1 MQITKR
7 SASSRLLQINW
18 NPLLCDIILP
28 SPAMARILHLISQLE
43 EGGAQRF
50 LSDVITHSVRHEVEV
65 ASLISSPKE
74 KLFPFYRN
82 PNIPVH
88 YLSDSEDFYYAGIM
102 TALRR
107 LLKKQKYEVVQC
119 WMFESIVQGILT
131 CRMENIPCIAFP
143 QSMRIML
150 NLNRSKLWERKLVQH
165 VFPLADLTIF
175 PSYSTSLDFVHA
187 GWSDAR
193 RVRVSRYGVDC
204 NHFQPQGNGTAI
216 VAVGRL
222 SSEKAFDV
230 LERIITPLQ
239 SAFPNVRCL
248 VAGGG
253 TPPSSSNLEHI
264 GYVED
269 IRNVYK
275 QAAVYMSTSWVEG
288 LSLALLESQAMGIPA
303 VMRKIGPN
311 SEVIEHGVNGFL
323 VTSEKEYVEACTKLL
338 EDETLRREMGIH
350 ARARMLRYFSIEK
363 QVEEMEFVQD
373 ELL

>member
-1 MQITKR
+1 MQ
-7 SASSRLLQINW
+7 
-18 NPLLCDIILP
+18 
-28 SPAMARILHLISQLE
+28 
-43 EGGAQRF
+43 GGAMRG
-50 LSDVITHSVRHEVEV
+50 ECG
-65 ASLISSPKE
+65 
-74 KLFPFYRN
+74 FP
-82 PNIPVH
+82 
-88 YLSDSEDFYYAGIM
+88 E
-102 TALRR
+102 
-107 LLKKQKYEVVQC
+107 
-119 WMFESIVQGILT
+119 
-131 CRMENIPCIAFP
+131 
-143 QSMRIML
+143 
-150 NLNRSKLWERKLVQH
+150 
-165 VFPLADLTIF
+165 
-175 PSYSTSLDFVHA
+175 
-187 GWSDAR
+187 
-193 RVRVSRYGVDC
+193 
-204 NHFQPQGNGTAI
+204 
-216 VAVGRL
+216 
-222 SSEKAFDV
+222 AFDV